1 MVEGTE
7 GQGTAGASAGA
18 GRIGTGAG
26 GMGTGADGTDTGAGG
41 VRPGRSGTALA
52 GVPRD
57 GVVRRVVATTGR
69 AGPPA
74 SRERLTAMIERLS
87 EREGAVGV
95 PGSRGRADEA
105 SRARSRG
112 IESSGEI
119 DSAGEEAHDDAAE
132 SEERTLAGDRP
143 GWSPDEDA
151 VVDDGMPRH
160 VAAPPSSA
168 SSVAARWLPSR
179 RAAWAVLALAS
190 LAVALV
196 LLFPPSCG
204 ARPEVSVLVSG
215 SASPLPD
222 GLPSAP
228 AASSAAAGEGED
240 VVAHVTGAVRRPGL
254 VRLPGG
260 ALVDDAVREAGG
272 LSEDAAAEGVNLA
285 AEVERGQQVRIP
297 TREEAAAAPAAAGPA
312 TGSSGSPASGGSNAA
327 GSGGAAGPGGA
338 GKAPAASGAAG
349 GSSAGSAEGRINLNT
364 ATAAEL
370 QTLPRVGPVLS
381 ERIVDWRE
389 QNGPFASVQELDAV
403 PGIGDAMM
411 ASLEPLVTV

>member
-1 MVEGTE
+1 MLV
-7 GQGTAGASAGA
+7 
-18 GRIGTGAG
+18 
-26 GMGTGADGTDTGAGG
+26 
-41 VRPGRSGTALA
+41 L
-52 GVPRD
+52 
-57 GVVRRVVATTGR
+57 VA
-69 AGPPA
+69 
-74 SRERLTAMIERLS
+74 
-87 EREGAVGV
+87 
-95 PGSRGRADEA
+95 
-105 SRARSRG
+105 
-112 IESSGEI
+112 
-119 DSAGEEAHDDAAE
+119 
-132 SEERTLAGDRP
+132 
-143 GWSPDEDA
+143 
-151 VVDDGMPRH
+151 
-160 VAAPPSSA
+160 
-168 SSVAARWLPSR
+168 
-179 RAAWAVLALAS
+179 

-215 SASPLPD
+215 SPSPLPD

-228 AASSAAAGEGED
+228 AAASSAAAGEGDD

-297 TREEAAAAPAAAGPA
+297 TREEAAAAPAAVGPA
-312 TGSSGSPASGGSNAA
+312 TGSSGGPASGGSSAAGTGGAA
-327 GSGGAAGPGGA
+327 GSGGT
-338 GKAPAASGAAG
+338 GKPPAASGAAG
-349 GSSAGSAEGRINLNT
+349 GTSAGGAEGRINLNT

>member
-1 MVEGTE
+1 
-7 GQGTAGASAGA
+7 
-18 GRIGTGAG
+18 
-26 GMGTGADGTDTGAGG
+26 
-41 VRPGRSGTALA
+41 
-52 GVPRD
+52 
-57 GVVRRVVATTGR
+57 VRRVVATTGR

-87 EREGAVGV
+87 EREGAVGAA
-95 PGSRGRADEA
+95 GSRERVPEEP
-105 SRARSRG
+105 RARRRDT
-112 IESSGEI
+112 ESVGELA
-119 DSAGEEAHDDAAE
+119 SAGEEERADPAEAGERAPAA
-132 SEERTLAGDRP
+132 DRP
-143 GWSPDEDA
+143 SWDRDEDA
-151 VVDDGMPRH
+151 VEAEGTPRH
-160 VAAPPSSA
+160 AAAPPASA
-168 SSVAARWLPSR
+168 SSAASRWLPSR
-179 RAAWAVLALAS
+179 RAAWAVLVLAA

-222 GLPSAP
+222 GLPSGP
-228 AASSAAAGEGED
+228 ASSAEAGEGGD

-312 TGSSGSPASGGSNAA
+312 PGSSGSPASGGSSA
-327 GSGGAAGPGGA
+327 GGSVGAAGPDGA
-338 GKAPAASGAAG
+338 GKVPAASGAAG
-349 GSSAGSAEGRINLNT
+349 GAAAGSAEGRVNLNT